1 MEWDDDERIP
11 ISALQHFV
19 YCPRQC
25 ALIHLEQAWEENVFT
40 LRGRRAHQSLDI
52 PDGMIREGVRV
63 EYAVP
68 LWSDTLGLTGRADVV
83 EFPDGVPYPVE
94 HKVGPRRASRADEV
108 QLCAQALCLEEML
121 GIAVPRGALFY
132 RASRRRR
139 EVQFTPEL
147 RQLVYEVVEAVRAL
161 LSQTSLPPPVA
172 DERCPDCSLIEI
184 CQPYAHAALAEL
196 VASLRE
202 EDLD

>member
-25 ALIHLEQAWEENVFT
+25 ALIHLEQVWEENVFT
-40 LRGRRAHQSLDI
+40 LRGRRAHQGLDI
-52 PDGMIREGVRV
+52 PEGMIREGVRA

-121 GIAVPRGALFY
+121 GVAVPRGALFY

-139 EVQFTPEL
+139 EVHFTPEL
-147 RQLVYEVVEAVRAL
+147 RQFVYEVVESVRAL

-184 CQPYAHAALAEL
+184 CQPYAPAALAEL
-196 VASLRE
+196 VAPLRE
-202 EDLD
+202 EDLS